1 MPVARDGFW
10 LYTTQ
15 SLFLH
20 NQQLFV
26 PHRVL
31 LQSKRSKRFF
41 FLFHSRRSDL
51 ANGFTMTEG
60 GNGGHS
66 TVPIIPAETA
76 TNQTNT
82 LGHTEA
88 NAVANSIYYGDGG
101 AGQATEQSHL
111 MVAGADQANG
121 LSDTVVGSAVQT
133 TRSSQSNQPS
143 VAIGGSNNGL
153 WQGGSAERGGA
164 ASAWRQADM
173 TVEQASGRD
182 YPIMRICAQQ
192 VSPHGHVVSEN
203 VYRVV
208 YFGEGTQQI
217 NGLPGNHEE
226 EPLAEGARANGLNIH
241 RAESAWHARYRNYVD
256 NSSGD
261 SSPVQE
267 QGDGYA
273 AAQAP
278 ILPPDFRP
286 GEANLV
292 SSMGNAKKPTE
303 HCCSTEEIN

>member
-1 MPVARDGFW
+1 
-10 LYTTQ
+10 
-15 SLFLH
+15 
-20 NQQLFV
+20 
-26 PHRVL
+26 
-31 LQSKRSKRFF
+31 
-41 FLFHSRRSDL
+41 
-51 ANGFTMTEG
+51 MTEG
-60 GNGGHS
+60 GNGVHS

-76 TNQTNT
+76 TNQTNS
-82 LGHTEA
+82 LDQTEA

-111 MVAGADQANG
+111 MAADADQANG
-121 LSDTVVGSAVQT
+121 LRDAVVGSAVQT
-133 TRSSQSNQPS
+133 TRSSQSNQSS
-143 VAIGGSNNGL
+143 VAIGGQNNGR
-153 WQGGSAERGGA
+153 WQSGSPERGGA
-164 ASAWRQADM
+164 TSTLRRADM

-203 VYRVV
+203 VHIVV
-208 YFGEGTQQI
+208 YFGEGAQQI
-217 NGLPGNHEE
+217 NELPGNHEE
-226 EPLAEGARANGLNIH
+226 EPLAEGARANRLNIH

-256 NSSGD
+256 NANGD

-278 ILPPDFRP
+278 ILPPYFQP

-292 SSMGNAKKPTE
+292 SSISNAKKPTE

>member
-1 MPVARDGFW
+1 
-10 LYTTQ
+10 
-15 SLFLH
+15 
-20 NQQLFV
+20 
-26 PHRVL
+26 
-31 LQSKRSKRFF
+31 
-41 FLFHSRRSDL
+41 
-51 ANGFTMTEG
+51 MTEG
-60 GNGGHS
+60 GNGVHS
-66 TVPIIPAETA
+66 TVPIIPAEIA
-76 TNQTNT
+76 TNQTNS
-82 LGHTEA
+82 LDQTEA

-101 AGQATEQSHL
+101 AGQPTEQSHL
-111 MVAGADQANG
+111 MAADADQRPERR
-121 LSDTVVGSAVQT
+121 LSDAVVGSAVQT
-133 TRSSQSNQPS
+133 TRSSQSNQSS
-143 VAIGGSNNGL
+143 VAIGGQNNGR
-153 WQGGSAERGGA
+153 WQSGSPERGGA
-164 ASAWRQADM
+164 TSTLRRADM

-192 VSPHGHVVSEN
+192 VSPHGHIVSEN
-203 VYRVV
+203 VHIVV
-208 YFGEGTQQI
+208 YFGECAQQI

-261 SSPVQE
+261 SSPVTYSPVQE
-267 QGDGYA
+267 QGNGYA

-278 ILPPDFRP
+278 ILPPDFQP

>member
-1 MPVARDGFW
+1 
-10 LYTTQ
+10 
-15 SLFLH
+15 
-20 NQQLFV
+20 
-26 PHRVL
+26 
-31 LQSKRSKRFF
+31 
-41 FLFHSRRSDL
+41 
-51 ANGFTMTEG
+51 MTEG

-76 TNQTNT
+76 TSQTNS
-82 LGHTEA
+82 LGHTKA
-88 NAVANSIYYGDGG
+88 NAVANSIYYDDGG
-101 AGQATEQSHL
+101 PGQATEQSHL

-121 LSDTVVGSAVQT
+121 LSDAVVGSAVQT
-133 TRSSQSNQPS
+133 TRSSQSNQPIE
-143 VAIGGSNNGL
+143 AIGGSNNGL
-153 WQGGSAERGGA
+153 WQSGSPERGGA
-164 ASAWRQADM
+164 TSTSHRADM
-173 TVEQASGRD
+173 TVEQAGGRD
-182 YPIMRICAQQ
+182 YPIMRICARQ

-203 VYRVV
+203 VHIVV
-208 YFGEGTQQI
+208 YFGEGAQQI

-256 NSSGD
+256 NASGD

-267 QGDGYA
+267 QGDGYSP
-273 AAQAP
+273 AQAP
-278 ILPPDFRP
+278 ILAPDFQP